1 MYKWEKIDTNK
12 VCLEIEVPVTE
23 VNEALDKAY
32 RKVMQ
37 KLAIPG
43 FRKGRVPRKIL
54 ESRYGPEI
62 FYEEALELLVD
73 PSYVKAVKECKLE
86 PIDKPEMELV
96 QIEKDKP
103 LIFKVTVEVKPEVEL
118 SEYRGVSVEREK
130 KEITPEDVENYLSS
144 LREQH
149 ARLVTLDDGEI
160 AAKDLAVIDFEGEIN
175 GEPFEGGTSENYSL
189 EIGSG
194 TFVEGFEEQLK
205 GARKDETRQIK
216 VTFPEDYSKAEL
228 AGKDAVF
235 TVTVKEIKRPQL
247 PELNDVFIQELTEE
261 FSTLEE
267 FKADVENK
275 LKESLRHREKISLE
289 SDIIEK
295 VAEDSKVE
303 VPEVLVERELDNI
316 FGEFEYY
323 LRMQGLSLEQ
333 YGQLVEGGLEKL
345 RDERREEASKRAK
358 ANLVLDAI
366 IKKEAIEVSEEEI
379 DEKINEVVSGQNA
392 EDVDLVKIKEQF
404 AKQGRIDIIAHE
416 IRYRKVIDLLVEHAE
431 IIEVEKKETE
441 KKETEKK
448 ETVEEKT
455 EESDST
461 DSPE

>member
-1 MYKWEKIDTNK
+1 VYKWEKIDTNK
-12 VCLEIEVPVTE
+12 VSLEIEVPVTE

-32 RKVMQ
+32 RKVAP
-37 KLAIPG
+37 KLAVPG
-43 FRKGRVPRKIL
+43 FRKGKVPKKII

-73 PSYVKAVKECKLE
+73 PNYAKAVKECELE
-86 PIDKPEMELV
+86 PINKPEMELV

-118 SEYRGVSVEREK
+118 GEYKGVSVEREK
-130 KEITPEDVENYLSS
+130 KEITDEDVEKYLSS

-149 ARLVTLDDGEI
+149 ARLVTVDDGE
-160 AAKDLAVIDFEGEIN
+160 AVEKDLAVIDFKGEVN
-175 GEPFEGGTSENYSL
+175 GEPFEGGTAENYSL

-194 TFVEGFEEQLK
+194 SFIEGFEEQLK
-205 GARKDETRQIK
+205 GACKDETRQVN
-216 VTFPEDYSKAEL
+216 VTFPENYTNADL

-247 PELNDVFIQELTEE
+247 PEMDDAFIQELTEE
-261 FSTLEE
+261 FSTLED

-289 SDIIEK
+289 SDVIEK
-295 VAEDSKVE
+295 VAENSKVE
-303 VPEVLVERELDNI
+303 VPDVLVERELDNI

-333 YGQLVEGGLEKL
+333 YGQMVEGGLAKL
-345 RDERREEASKRAK
+345 RNERREEASSRAK

-379 DEKINEVVSGQNA
+379 DGKINEIVSGQNP
-392 EDVDLVKIKEQF
+392 EEIDVAKIKEQF

-416 IRYRKVIDLLVEHAE
+416 IRYRKVIDLLVEHSE
-431 IIEVEKKETE
+431 IIEVENKEIEKETAAE
-441 KKETEKK
+441 SVKET
-448 ETVEEKT
+448 T
-455 EESDST
+455 EESDAA

>member
-12 VCLEIEVPVTE
+12 VSLEIEVPVTE

-32 RKVMQ
+32 RKVAP
-37 KLAIPG
+37 KLAVPG
-43 FRKGRVPRKIL
+43 FRKGKVPKKII

-73 PSYVKAVKECKLE
+73 PNYAKAVKECELE
-86 PIDKPEMELV
+86 PINKPEMELV

-118 SEYRGVSVEREK
+118 GEYKGVSVEREK
-130 KEITPEDVENYLSS
+130 KEITDEDVEKYLSS

-149 ARLVTLDDGEI
+149 ARLVTVDDGE
-160 AAKDLAVIDFEGEIN
+160 AVEKDLAVIDFKGEVN
-175 GEPFEGGTSENYSL
+175 GEPFEGGTAENYSL

-194 TFVEGFEEQLK
+194 SFIEGFEEQLK
-205 GARKDETRQIK
+205 GACKDETRQVN
-216 VTFPEDYSKAEL
+216 VTFPENYTNADL

-247 PELNDVFIQELTEE
+247 PEMDDAFIQELTEE
-261 FSTLEE
+261 FSTLED

-289 SDIIEK
+289 SDVIEK
-295 VAEDSKVE
+295 VAENSKVE
-303 VPEVLVERELDNI
+303 VPDVLVERELDNI

-333 YGQLVEGGLEKL
+333 YGQMVEGGLAKL
-345 RDERREEASKRAK
+345 RNERREEASSRAK

-379 DEKINEVVSGQNA
+379 DGKINEIVSGQNP
-392 EDVDLVKIKEQF
+392 EEIDVAKIKEQF

-416 IRYRKVIDLLVEHAE
+416 IRYRKVIDLLVEHSE
-431 IIEVEKKETE
+431 IIEVENKEIEKETAAE
-441 KKETEKK
+441 SVKET
-448 ETVEEKT
+448 T
-455 EESDST
+455 EESDAA